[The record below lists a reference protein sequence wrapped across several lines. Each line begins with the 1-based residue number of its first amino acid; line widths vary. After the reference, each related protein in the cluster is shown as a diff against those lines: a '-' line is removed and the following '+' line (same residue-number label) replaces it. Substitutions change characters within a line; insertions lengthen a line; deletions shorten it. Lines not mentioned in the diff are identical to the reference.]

1 METIRNSKIEAL
13 KKKTDE
19 AICNLNGMDAIKVF
33 FTIMTV
39 FNFKKVE
46 KRWQVVEKKA
56 LALAYAVKQFK
67 YHIESK
73 TTNVFIDQ
81 RAVLAIKS
89 PKENQSKLRRYQM
102 ALAAYNLNIYYKEGK
117 ANVLADMFSRNPE
130 PKQPL
135 V

>member
-1 METIRNSKIEAL
+1 
-13 KKKTDE
+13 
-19 AICNLNGMDAIKVF
+19 MDAIKVF
-33 FTIMTV
+33 FYYNGSLCKYPRIV
-39 FNFKKVE
+39 SCASRILQKVE

-67 YHIESK
+67 YYIESK

-102 ALAAYNLNIYYKEGK
+102 ALATYNLNIYYKEGK

-130 PKQPL
+130 PKQRL
-135 V
+135 I